1 MSSPLAHFSSLDDV
15 IQVIYHLNRQLFLL
29 SKVQNDEWVLHI
41 GLLGSDSRWWRG
53 KWDEEDVLAV
63 AGSKSSSDDLLEMSE
78 KLLEYIVQGELFLSG
93 WSKESTS
100 FKARPFTSFD
110 GCRLYFAFTDD
121 AACYAAEVFCSIAR
135 DAQARKCQLYGSSFS
150 VAADVATTHLNK
162 TVVPSSSE
170 SFANSG
176 LGTSIK
182 KREEPKSKRVAEQP
196 APSKKRK
203 EQKEETQS
211 PDPEAKNKAKG
222 APKPIKGASLAN
234 PTKKARKYQA
244 VQFDSD
250 ED

>member
-63 AGSKSSSDDLLEMSE
+63 AVHDLLEMSE

-100 FKARPFTSFD
+100 FKAQKPSHFQLNEIS
-110 GCRLYFAFTDD
+110 AED

-135 DAQARKCQLYGSSFS
+135 DAQTRKCQLYGSSFA
-150 VAADVATTHLNK
+150 VAADVSTTHLNK

-196 APSKKRK
+196 APSKRRK

-211 PDPEAKNKAKG
+211 PDPEAKPKAKG